1 MTTTTIQVDDI
12 ARVCHEANR
21 AMQINQADPT
31 IPVSPSWDEL
41 DAETRASAT
50 DGVVAILDDGV
61 TPEGSHEN
69 WCRFKREH
77 GWVLG
82 PVKDETKKEHPLLV
96 PYSELPAEQRTKDAL
111 FHAIVTTLAVQS

>member
-61 TPEGSHEN
+61 T
-69 WCRFKREH
+69 
-77 GWVLG
+77 
-82 PVKDETKKEHPLLV
+82 
-96 PYSELPAEQRTKDAL
+96 
-111 FHAIVTTLAVQS
+111 LAVQS